1 MEREAAA
8 HACLSPKDPLSIAIA
23 CTLRAH
29 MEAHVNEAQLF
40 GVPEWMDEVV
50 QAQLATRRWG
60 ASSDHDQMGLPR
72 ALRIHEEICTVSLA
86 TSTSRT
92 VSLLALEL
100 LERIFPASILQDRA
114 ILSPGVRLTAANWA
128 IMWLF
133 AVHFA
138 AKMYYDVRATR
149 RFVDI
154 STRQK
159 I

>member
-1 MEREAAA
+1 MGRVVRPRSDGPSEGT
-8 HACLSPKDPLSIAIA
+8 SDP
-23 CTLRAH
+23 
-29 MEAHVNEAQLF
+29 
-40 GVPEWMDEVV
+40 
-50 QAQLATRRWG
+50 RR
-60 ASSDHDQMGLPR
+60 DLH
-72 ALRIHEEICTVSLA
+72 SLA
-86 TSTSRT
+86 RHIHSRT

-154 STRQK
+154 
-159 I
+159 